1 MINNKTQTL
10 IEREFSKKGYY
21 IFDVSK
27 ENKKYLEYL
36 RSQIKNQ
43 IIKNFPLVKS
53 KYKDDNEFFENI
65 HKFVSQKRLNEFRL
79 SIINSINNNK
89 KYSDNYY
96 LVAKEGLDILVGNEI
111 AMQKNLTFQYR
122 SQTIMSQIYRCIQIF
137 MQVKVLLKL

>member
-96 LVAKEGLDILVGNEI
+96 LVAKEGLDIRSETV
-111 AMQKNLTFQYR
+111 AMQKLNLSIQVP
-122 SQTIMSQIYRCIQIF
+122 TIMSQPTDAFRYLCREN
-137 MQVKVLLKL
+137 LLKL